1 MIWRNNVFEHQRE
14 NAVRQYTVKGVRV
27 VFDKPKETERYTA
40 DELKAM
46 GLVGV
51 YVVEETSNG

>member
-14 NAVRQYTVKGVRV
+14 NAVKQYTVNGVRV
-27 VFDKPKETERYTA
+27 VFGKPRESDRYTA
-40 DELKAM
+40 DELTAM

>member
-14 NAVRQYTVKGVRV
+14 NAVKQYTVKGVRV
-27 VFDKPKETERYTA
+27 VFDKHKETERYTA

-51 YVVEETSNG
+51 YVVGDGQ